1 MPEMY
6 QSIFIAVTLPDISY
20 CFQITRTKVT
30 LAAYVVGRMVD
41 EGILEM
47 AGFYD
52 KTDNN
57 KLRMTVGYRLK
68 RQRYLTLK
76 AICIYFE
83 CTELNHA

>member
-1 MPEMY
+1 MN
-6 QSIFIAVTLPDISY
+6 IFDRIPLQEYEKVRDKIIEFLT
-20 CFQITRTKVT
+20 TKGRGDYLVS
-30 LAAYVVGRMVD
+30 LEYLNYHLKLDEKYPPGYLVHRMVD

-68 RQRYLTLK
+68 K
-76 AICIYFE
+76 
-83 CTELNHA
+83 